1 MAIAYILFEKLP
13 EDGRPPWTPA
23 SAHEFIKQ
31 RQRDP
36 NGGLGHL
43 IGLFEKSSQGFEAIV
58 AKFECATSDR
68 SPSDLTFRIV
78 PVSRTVTYA
87 VEDEPALDD
96 FLEPLEWGVEEPE
109 AFGHHLTP
117 PLELIGDTDES
128 APPALKRTLSSDATP
143 AAWADKCPIE
153 QHADIIRDRL
163 EKLGD

>member
-23 SAHEFIKQ
+23 SAHEFIKE

-36 NGGLGHL
+36 DGGLGHL
-43 IGLFEKSSQGFEAIV
+43 IGLFEKSSQGYEAIV

-68 SPSDLTFRIV
+68 SPFDLTFRIV

-96 FLEPLEWGVEEPE
+96 FLEPLEC
-109 AFGHHLTP
+109 LTP

-153 QHADIIRDRL
+153 QHADIIRVALAPFEDS
-163 EKLGD
+163 ENKD